1 LIVLSQ
7 STDLLY
13 ARHVVPHNPMKE
25 KEREKKENTF
35 YVVPSLS
42 DGAHEVA
49 ERFDHGAVISSR
61 WRFNSNLPPRPFPST
76 LLDGRRGININCV
89 GESPLFFSTCL
100 WCGYAVYTYNILF
113 TVYTH
118 VPRPFCLPK
127 REIRRMT
134 ILTVATIT
142 FFIRQSHPGQ
152 P

>member
-89 GESPLFFSTCL
+89 GESPLFFRLASGAGMRCIRIIYYL
-100 WCGYAVYTYNILF
+100 QC
-113 TVYTH
+113 TH
-118 VPRPFCLPK
+118 MFRVRFVFPSER
-127 REIRRMT
+127 
-134 ILTVATIT
+134 
-142 FFIRQSHPGQ
+142 
-152 P
+152 